1 MTTNPFLAFSQGLQ
15 KSIGNIQAQLPQ
27 KSSYNNPY
35 HGQNQS
41 AQSPAPSRDYYHG
54 QASQQ
59 TDYGSG
65 SRDYYHGQT
74 SQQSQ
79 PSAPK
84 SYSSGSNSGGSS
96 YNSNSSVGGGG
107 SSSGGSSGGSA
118 PRAAVATPVIA
129 PTPVTPTPPPPPPP
143 PVMQDIP
150 DPKAD
155 ATYKAQMADL
165 ARQLADYQ
173 ASQGLASSQ
182 YQGSYGQGL
191 HKLGYENGAF
201 NPNDLNDSYGQA
213 VDNNANDFA
222 SRGMLH
228 SGLYGQSVGN
238 INTDFNQRKTDLDTG
253 LKNFGDTQQQAF
265 QGYQSQNQA
274 TGQNALRDAVS
285 RIAAQYGV
293 NLNQVTPGKV
303 NSVPKVGG

>member
-1 MTTNPFLAFSQGLQ
+1 M
-15 KSIGNIQAQLPQ
+15 
-27 KSSYNNPY
+27 
-35 HGQNQS
+35 
-41 AQSPAPSRDYYHG
+41 PSDP
-54 QASQQ
+54 
-59 TDYGSG
+59 GSG
-65 SRDYYHGQT
+65 WNSPTSKALAKAIKSAPSRDYYHGQT
-74 SQQSQ
+74 SQQSPAPAPFQGGARDYYHGQSSQQSQ

-84 SYSSGSNSGGSS
+84 SYSGGSNSGGSS
-96 YNSNSSVGGGG
+96 YNSSGGGFSSGGGGNWNGGG
-107 SSSGGSSGGSA
+107 SSSGGGGSA
-118 PRAAVATPVIA
+118 PRVAVATPVIA
-129 PTPVTPTPPPPPPP
+129 PTPVVTPTPPPPPPP

-191 HKLGYENGAF
+191 HKLGYQNGAF
-201 NPNDLNDSYGQA
+201 DPNDLNDSYGQA